1 MPPHCDAMDGPVVT
15 AARRALETGNV
26 NFILPWVPKAAEEE
40 VGRAFER
47 TRRVRALGE
56 DARALADHWFFE
68 TAVRLHQ
75 AGEGAPYTGLK
86 PGGLDP
92 GPVLPRAER
101 AIAQGFTDGLADF
114 LLHDIGDVLDTK
126 FRAVLARKPSDEH
139 DVEAARAYVQAA
151 MAFVRF
157 AHRLYEFVHSG
168 ERPVA
173 AVPGPRQ
180 PVRGQQAA

>member
-1 MPPHCDAMDGPVVT
+1 MPPHCDTMDGPVVT

-26 NFILPWVPKAAEEE
+26 NLILPWVPKAAEEE
-40 VGRAFER
+40 VERAFQR
-47 TRRVRALGE
+47 ARRVRALGE

-75 AGEGAPYTGLK
+75 AGEGATYTGLK
-86 PGGLDP
+86 PAGLDP
-92 GPVLPRAER
+92 GPVVARAER

-126 FRAVLARKPSDEH
+126 FRAVLARRPYDEH

-157 AHRLYEFVHSG
+157 AHRLYEFVHGG
-168 ERPVA
+168 ERPGTVVQGA
-173 AVPGPRQ
+173 RE
-180 PVRGQQAA
+180 PVRGQKAA